1 MLSAIQQDFAENH
14 FTDEKYT
21 TFLQELDNDVRMK
34 IEYRVCEMP
43 IFLSNSLKEKL
54 ENAATEI
61 ALECMGE
68 KHLKASATS
77 LKPEYTVPG
86 DEGKPLF
93 VIVDFAITG
102 NEKEGWIPK
111 VVEMQGFPSLY
122 GYQFALAKRMLSTYP
137 YLQERFSGT
146 FSNLSDSEY
155 LDFVHRAIVG
165 DCEPDNV
172 ALLEIDP
179 EKQKTRPDF
188 LMVEKLFGVKETNIR
203 TVRKEGNK
211 LLHERNGKWV
221 PIKRVF
227 NRTII
232 DELDEMGV
240 EIPFRWTD
248 ELDVEWA
255 GHPNWYF
262 RISKHS
268 LPHLRHKSV
277 PTSNLLSELHSIPDN
292 LEDYVL
298 KPLFSFAGKGVNINP
313 TKRDI
318 EEIPDEELNNWVLQE
333 RINYAECVYTPF
345 GMNKVEIRV
354 MSLWLPEWEKP
365 LPVMSL
371 ARTGRGPM
379 MGVRYN
385 SVPWTGSSV
394 CLFGE

>member
-102 NEKEGWIPK
+102 NEKDGWIPK

-137 YLQERFSGT
+137 YLQKRFSGT

-155 LDFVHRAIVG
+155 LDFVRRAIVG
-165 DCEPDNV
+165 NCEPDNV

-203 TVRKEGNK
+203 TVRKEGNR

-385 SVPWTGSSV
+385 SVLWTGSSV